1 MDWQEWVTCLMRDD
15 GNNIR
20 ILQELGKES
29 EKTTLRMLVKGISD
43 ISEKGFVIRAN
54 APNFRMMNQPES
66 A

>member
-29 EKTTLRMLVKGISD
+29 EKMTLHMLVKGISD
-43 ISEKGFVIRAN
+43 INEKGLQRY
-54 APNFRMMNQPES
+54 
-66 A
+66 